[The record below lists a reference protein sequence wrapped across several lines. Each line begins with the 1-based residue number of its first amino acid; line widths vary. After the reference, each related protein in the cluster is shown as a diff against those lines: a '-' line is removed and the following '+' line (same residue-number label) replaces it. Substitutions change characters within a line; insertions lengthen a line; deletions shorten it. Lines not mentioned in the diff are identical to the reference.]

1 MAKGI
6 YKELTLSIGKF
17 VLLLY
22 QTWKKSMYYGAINI
36 YKYPIS
42 LLSNVVIRLMYDITN
57 KYTIWFILRQKETAK
72 CIHIKSGKMFLQIL
86 LNVTMTLNI

>member
-6 YKELTLSIGKF
+6 YKELTLSIGMF
-17 VLLLY
+17 ILLLY

-36 YKYPIS
+36 HKYPIS
-42 LLSNVVIRLMYDITN
+42 YLSNVVIRLMYDITN
-57 KYTIWFILRQKETAK
+57 KYTIFLRQKETAK